1 MSELVDTILK
11 CVKTWRNTL
20 KLSKWHKEV
29 HWQSYSLDRFD
40 ERAVKKPIR
49 LRDYLCPLRIEDCK
63 WTCIFHVHRNLF
75 KISIHLLSFLS
86 NLILNFL
93 YIPTSILHAGALP
106 QIFLMP
112 IHKWNFFVR
121 AAVFCNVNYSVKI

>member
-1 MSELVDTILK
+1 MWYELLWFIWFPNMSEQGKTYLNLFRINMIWIDTILEY
-11 CVKTWRNTL
+11 VKTWRNTL

-75 KISIHLLSFLS
+75 KISIHLFSFLS

-93 YIPTSILHAGALP
+93 YIPTCILHSGA
-106 QIFLMP
+106 
-112 IHKWNFFVR
+112 
-121 AAVFCNVNYSVKI
+121 